1 MIQIDTLDPFRGWTR
16 RTYHFLDDKMV
27 VKSTSIT
34 SDYEFE
40 VQYKDIK
47 VISNKLLVNRFGTLY
62 GFYLGITILTI
73 NWVIDGLIVI
83 SPLFQFMLQIG
94 FLIGFFV
101 ALFFYYIEEIYGFLS
116 EDRDYLAF
124 IFVNSKNRL
133 AVEQAIAIIRNKTQI
148 LSETH
153 LENPMDG
160 EEFLYTFT
168 SWDIP
173 DFLNKSVT
181 YFYEDRLVD
190 MEKSL
195 TEELVTEI
203 KYTELSGKTQ
213 VTKCANKNWGIISYH
228 WFGLFIMSFG
238 VVIMFFPQAIKGNIN
253 AFFFLIAGLLIWFF
267 LHMMKFVKQDI
278 VYFYNTN
285 QQIIYWN
292 WLTSR
297 NRKQMEQIIAFIE
310 EKTGYTKS
318 SEIA

>member
-1 MIQIDTLDPFRGWTR
+1 MIEINTLDPFRGWTR
-16 RTYHFLDDKMV
+16 RTYHFLDDKVV
-27 VKSTSIT
+27 VKSKSIT

-47 VISNKLLVNRFGTLY
+47 VIQNKLVVNNGYGNLF
-62 GFYLGITILTI
+62 GFYLVLIVLGI
-73 NWVIDGLIVI
+73 NWIAEDLIVI
-83 SPLFQFMLQIG
+83 SPAFQFILQIG
-94 FLIGFFV
+94 FVIGFFV
-101 ALFFYYIEEIYGFLS
+101 ALFFRYIEEMYGFLN
-116 EDRDYLAF
+116 EDRDVLTF
-124 IFVNSKNRL
+124 IRVNSKNRQS
-133 AVEQAIAIIRNKTQI
+133 VEQAIGIIRKKTQL

-160 EEFLYTFT
+160 QESLRTFT

-181 YFYEDRLVD
+181 YFYEDRLID

-203 KYTELSGKTQ
+203 KYAELSGKTQ
-213 VTKCANKNWGIISYH
+213 VTKHANENWGVVSNY
-228 WFGLFIMSFG
+228 WFGLFIMCLG
-238 VVIMFFPQAIKGNIN
+238 IVIMFFPQTNPFVLFPLGASII
-253 AFFFLIAGLLIWFF
+253 IWLL
-267 LHMMKFVKQDI
+267 LLAMQYLKQDI
-278 VYFYNTN
+278 VYFYNRN
-285 QQIIYWN
+285 QRIIYWS